1 MTEFYKL
8 PDNIESDILKEKFGE
23 FLVYYSNN
31 TTKENIDYAL
41 NELSELADR
50 QQHTYKALD
59 DELRADIEKYIL
71 SIIDLENEDIMDT
84 VLCIVPRIGL
94 DSLYKYIYNKKA
106 TIVNK
111 KVVEIIIESEIEYGE
126 NVGNPYSGM

>member
-1 MTEFYKL
+1 MTEFYRL
-8 PDNIESDILKEKFGE
+8 PDNIESDILKEKFDE

-59 DELRADIEKYIL
+59 NELRADIEKYIL

-94 DSLYKYIYNKKA
+94 DSLYKYI
-106 TIVNK
+106 
-111 KVVEIIIESEIEYGE
+111 
-126 NVGNPYSGM
+126 

>member
-1 MTEFYKL
+1 MTEFQRL
-8 PDNIESDILKEKFGE
+8 PDNIESDILKERFIE
-23 FLVYYSNN
+23 FLAYYSNN
-31 TTKENIDYAL
+31 TAKENINYVL

-50 QQHTYKALD
+50 QWYTYKALD
-59 DELRADIEKYIL
+59 DELKSGIEKYIL

-106 TIVNK
+106 TIANK
-111 KVVEIIIESEIEYGE
+111 KVVELIIESEIEYGE
-126 NVGNPYSGM
+126 NVGDPYSGM

>member
-50 QQHTYKALD
+50 Q
-59 DELRADIEKYIL
+59 
-71 SIIDLENEDIMDT
+71 
-84 VLCIVPRIGL
+84 
-94 DSLYKYIYNKKA
+94 
-106 TIVNK
+106 
-111 KVVEIIIESEIEYGE
+111 
-126 NVGNPYSGM
+126 